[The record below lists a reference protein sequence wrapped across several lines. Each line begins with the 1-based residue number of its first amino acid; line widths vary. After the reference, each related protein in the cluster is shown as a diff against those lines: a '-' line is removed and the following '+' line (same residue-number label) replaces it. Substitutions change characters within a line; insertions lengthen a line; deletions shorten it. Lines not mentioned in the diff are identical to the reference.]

1 MEFVQIMFNGMRH
14 MLWYYLMHVIGIYQ
28 CILDMKSIILVE
40 IILSIDFFSY
50 GVEVLIFNWSK

>member
-28 CILDMKSIILVE
+28 CILDMKSIILVV
-40 IILSIDFFSY
+40 IILSNDFWY
-50 GVEVLIFNWSK
+50 GGSDS